1 MVSQP
6 DPVERSLTYGVNTVT
21 RNGKTT
27 INVFADG
34 CARESYAL
42 DCRLTLAEAFI
53 WLGTTMKLEKVNGS
67 NNT

>member
-6 DPVERSLTYGVNTVT
+6 DPVERSRTYGLNTVT

-27 INVFADG
+27 VNLFVDG
-34 CARESYAL
+34 CARDSYKF
-42 DCRLTLAEAFI
+42 DHRLTLAEAFI